1 MEEKHRSPPINPLLL
16 RIRTSIASLRST
28 SNYNLLPLTIV
39 SPNTSP
45 IPPTTFRHGRWRTI
59 LFPPHF
65 VRRKWGYL
73 SFMLLVIFIIIIR
86 LQLSKRNHVPFEE
99 TPAVTGHTKESQQQ
113 QTKPLPPIFSTFT
126 DNYPKQL
133 AILILTSS
141 STSLDT
147 FSKTIIDTWGK
158 IAKQNK
164 SLSVDLWFATP
175 EDTFKKFGWPN
186 IPYNDDEINKVDKE
200 GFENIVNNNDVTE
213 DVSINDNKKGLEKE
227 LKDLLKEILQETMIF
242 KEQNQLSDEQKE
254 FQKLTKALH
263 YLYENHLDHYNYI
276 LKITDKTFV
285 RLPKLIELLST
296 LNNTE
301 NNFLP
306 KLIGSPNLDH
316 ETTKK
321 FCFKG
326 SGYII
331 NKNLLT
337 MIGPHLPYC
346 LATIIKNSNIKNNY
360 LQEDLAI
367 ERCFTKY
374 VPMFKGC
381 ETFVDSDNNNDGL
394 KKLRGY
400 EFLNLRSDDEIN
412 WEKYKKPLEMF
423 NDGYTNGW
431 RFADAIVMGEV
442 KDPSRIINLEEWYG
456 KDGKFNELVEELGG
470 VIPDPEPIPL
480 PKQSDLLTIET
491 IMPTE
496 TSNENINDVQSQGSD
511 NIETSNVDV
520 NDGIPTEASNAIVN
534 DGIIS
539 EKSIVPIEKSPS
551 ETKNIINET
560 NSISKMSISTTSEE
574 KISSQSK
581 INNENDGDYDDATLD
596 VLDNHNGNGE
606 VEVDELSPLSGEE
619 LAEP

>member
-1 MEEKHRSPPINPLLL
+1 
-16 RIRTSIASLRST
+16 
-28 SNYNLLPLTIV
+28 
-39 SPNTSP
+39 
-45 IPPTTFRHGRWRTI
+45 
-59 LFPPHF
+59 
-65 VRRKWGYL
+65 
-73 SFMLLVIFIIIIR
+73 
-86 LQLSKRNHVPFEE
+86 
-99 TPAVTGHTKESQQQ
+99 
-113 QTKPLPPIFSTFT
+113 
-126 DNYPKQL
+126 
-133 AILILTSS
+133 
-141 STSLDT
+141 
-147 FSKTIIDTWGK
+147 
-158 IAKQNK
+158 
-164 SLSVDLWFATP
+164 
-175 EDTFKKFGWPN
+175 
-186 IPYNDDEINKVDKE
+186 
-200 GFENIVNNNDVTE
+200 
-213 DVSINDNKKGLEKE
+213 
-227 LKDLLKEILQETMIF
+227 
-242 KEQNQLSDEQKE
+242 
-254 FQKLTKALH
+254 
-263 YLYENHLDHYNYI
+263 
-276 LKITDKTFV
+276 
-285 RLPKLIELLST
+285 
-296 LNNTE
+296 
-301 NNFLP
+301 
-306 KLIGSPNLDH
+306 
-316 ETTKK
+316 
-321 FCFKG
+321 
-326 SGYII
+326 
-331 NKNLLT
+331 